1 MAELTPRLRG
11 QLAAI
16 ANARWRLMV
25 NSVRTTRGAM
35 ELVARIWVGFWFAV
49 LALGAGIGSGF
60 AAWYFVSTGHA
71 ERMAIILWIAFVFWQ
86 VFPLAASAFT
96 EHVDSSYLARYPLSY
111 RAYAVIRVAFG
122 TLDVATLVG
131 SMVTLGLAIGVAV
144 ARPGLLL
151 VALPAFIGFALF
163 NILLAQMIFAWLERW
178 LAQRR
183 TREVLGV
190 LFLLLIFG
198 FNFIGPII
206 RRMNRSHAGV
216 AVTLQQLRAWLP
228 LERWLPPGMPAHA
241 IAAAATASIATS
253 LAALAGLW
261 AVAAVIFSL
270 LHLRLRAEYL
280 GENLSESAVSA
291 PAPRRARTGRAAATA
306 PSSSRRFGGGPVAA
320 IAQKELRYLLRSPMM
335 FFTLVVPVIMIFF
348 IRGGMQGGGRPGGF
362 HLQTTGLGFPI
373 GVAYA
378 LLVLTGLIYNTMATD
393 TGGVQFY
400 FLAPVPFR
408 QVMLGKN
415 LAYALILAFE
425 AVLLYVATVFID
437 GPPTPELL
445 AYTLLGLVFATL
457 CDFSCGNLLS
467 LTMPKKINLARLGR
481 QSGRGTSSL
490 IAIALQAALLL
501 LIVIAVAG
509 GAVLRQP
516 LLTLGLLLLLI
527 AAAVAVYRIVL
538 GRCDAVALA
547 HRETLTA
554 ELAKG

>member
-1 MAELTPRLRG
+1 
-11 QLAAI
+11 
-16 ANARWRLMV
+16 MV
-25 NSVRTTRGAM
+25 NSVRTTRGAL
-35 ELVARIWVGFWFAV
+35 ELVSRIWVGFWFAM
-49 LALGAGIGSGF
+49 LALGAGVGSGF
-60 AAWYFVSTGHA
+60 AAWYFISSGHA
-71 ERMAIILWIAFVFWQ
+71 ERIAYILWIAFAFWQ
-86 VFPLAASAFT
+86 VFPLAASAFS
-96 EHVDSSYLARYPLSY
+96 EHVDSSYLARFPLSY

-131 SMVTLGLAIGVAV
+131 TMVTLGLAIGVAV

-151 VALPAFIGFALF
+151 VALLALVGFVLF

-190 LFLLLIFG
+190 LFLLAIFG
-198 FNFIGPII
+198 FNFIGPAI
-206 RRMNRSHAGV
+206 RRMNRGHVGT
-216 AVTLQQLRAWLP
+216 AVTMRQLRAWMP
-228 LERWLPPGMPAHA
+228 LERWLPPGMSAHA
-241 IAAAATASIATS
+241 IAAAAAGAFATTFAA
-253 LAALAGLW
+253 LAALW
-261 AVAAVIFSL
+261 ALAAAIFWL
-270 LHLRLRAEYL
+270 LHLRLQAEYR
-280 GENLSESAVSA
+280 GENLSEAAA
-291 PAPRRARTGRAAATA
+291 PARRAATPRHAIRAAAATT
-306 PSSSRRFGGGPVAA
+306 PRRFAGGPVAA

-348 IRGGMQGGGRPGGF
+348 IRSGMQGGQRPGGF
-362 HLQTTGLGFPI
+362 HWNTAGLGFPI

-378 LLVLTGLIYNTMATD
+378 LLVLTGLVYNTMATD

-415 LAYALILAFE
+415 LAYAAILAFE

-437 GPPTPELL
+437 GPPPPQLF

-467 LTMPKKINLARLGR
+467 LIMPKKINLARLGR

-509 GAVLRQP
+509 GTVLRLP
-516 LLTLGLLLLLI
+516 WLTPALLLLLI
-527 AAAVAVYRIVL
+527 AAAVAVYMIVL
-538 GRCDAVALA
+538 SRCDAVALA
-547 HRETLTA
+547 HRETLTT
-554 ELAKG
+554 ELAKA